1 MAPDCALQIVPVD
14 ASIPMCHEH
23 QPVPILGPIRKRE
36 ATIRLSLS
44 MPVSM
49 NREIEEWRLLTGN
62 DKTEILRQII
72 RQWLD
77 EHPLPVIA

>member
-1 MAPDCALQIVPVD
+1 
-14 ASIPMCHEH
+14 MCHQH
-23 QPVPILGPIRKRE
+23 QPVPLDAPIRKRE

-44 MPVSM
+44 LPLSM
-49 NREIEEWRLLTGN
+49 NRQIEEWRLLTGN

-77 EHPLPVIA
+77 DHPLPVVVGS